1 VGERGFAGRGACGEE
16 ESPLGAESSGG
27 GATAG
32 THTRLRP
39 SERGLGTQAA
49 AQGAISA
56 EQVKR
61 LWTIARRELELGDEA
76 VKAVVVAV
84 TGQESTKAIPTA
96 HYDKVLEELR
106 LAAAAAKT

>member
-1 VGERGFAGRGACGEE
+1 LQAVEPAAKK
-16 ESPLGAESSGG
+16 SPRSA
-27 GATAG
+27 
-32 THTRLRP
+32 P
-39 SERGLGTQAA
+39 SPAA
-49 AQGAISA
+49 AAQKPEPTPGSAPPSGDSELKLPPQGAISA